1 MQGYKK
7 LLVLTIAAS
16 LSACGGSSGSSN
28 DRNNTA
34 TPTPATPPVSSVA
47 LPSVIVG
54 TVSATGN
61 NSVEVNGY
69 TLTTNNTPV
78 SYAGQT
84 LPADTLTT
92 GWPVK
97 VSTRDN
103 KVEQIQLNPSL
114 AGNVTAVTENSFTV
128 AGATL
133 DYSQASTKLKTGDFA
148 LVGTEQQAD
157 GSVRVTAVTTLN
169 GGDIPLY
176 YEVEG
181 YLQDLSESAKTFL
194 LNNQTVD
201 FSNAVVEDGPL
212 KNGQWVEVFGRYN
225 GNLFQAT
232 EVDVEDYGR
241 ADDTEIEGLIT
252 WVNEEKTAFEL
263 SGKVQFTVNSTSRFD
278 DGKQQDLATGRYVEV
293 TVKQVNG
300 EPVVTEIEF
309 TKARQPDTTKPQQFS
324 VRGTAVYQNGAFSIN
339 GFSFVIDS
347 TTRFEDRLIP
357 EALDGTAVEIEGVV
371 RDQQFVVREI
381 ERADADNS
389 IDLEGLVS
397 NSSLWGYTATD
408 SSLQAF
414 EGKWVDVDCYFDG
427 VNISL
432 CKIDD

>member
-1 MQGYKK
+1 M
-7 LLVLTIAAS
+7 
-16 LSACGGSSGSSN
+16 
-28 DRNNTA
+28 
-34 TPTPATPPVSSVA
+34 
-47 LPSVIVG
+47 
-54 TVSATGN
+54 
-61 NSVEVNGY
+61 
-69 TLTTNNTPV
+69 
-78 SYAGQT
+78 
-84 LPADTLTT
+84 
-92 GWPVK
+92 
-97 VSTRDN
+97 
-103 KVEQIQLNPSL
+103 
-114 AGNVTAVTENSFTV
+114 
-128 AGATL
+128 
-133 DYSQASTKLKTGDFA
+133 
-148 LVGTEQQAD
+148 GTEQLAD
-157 GSVRVTAVTTLN
+157 GNVRVTAVTTLS

-181 YLQDLSESAKTFL
+181 YLQDLSETAKTFV
-194 LNNQTVD
+194 LNNQSVD

-225 GNLFQAT
+225 GNIFQAT
-232 EVDVEDYGR
+232 EVDVENYGR
-241 ADDTEIEGLIT
+241 ADDTEIEGIIT

-263 SGKVQFTVNSTSRFD
+263 SGKVQFTVNNTTRFD

-293 TVKQVNG
+293 TVKQLNG

-309 TKARQPDTTKPQQFS
+309 TKARQPDTAKPQQFS

-339 GFSFVIDS
+339 GFSFIIDS

-357 EALDGTAVEIEGVV
+357 ESLDGTAVEIEGVA
-371 RDQQFVVREI
+371 RDQQFVIREI
-381 ERADADNS
+381 ERADADNN

-397 NSSLWGYTATD
+397 SNSLWGYTATD